1 MYEIID
7 VFGCCH
13 KQLYS
18 FQDAI
23 KTLRSDMYL
32 SDKDIEQ
39 SKQSDSY
46 TFVYGFKQCHI
57 KKVK

>member
-1 MYEIID
+1 MYKIID

-39 SKQSDSY
+39 AKQSDSY
-46 TFVYGFKQCHI
+46 TFVYGFKQSHI
-57 KKVK
+57 EKV